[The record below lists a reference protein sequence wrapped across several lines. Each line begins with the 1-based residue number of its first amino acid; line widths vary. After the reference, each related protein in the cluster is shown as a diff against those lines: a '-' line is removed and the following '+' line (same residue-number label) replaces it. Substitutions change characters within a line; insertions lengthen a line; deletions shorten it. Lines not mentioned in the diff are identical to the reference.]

1 MIRSVQHHV
10 IKRIAAVLGG
20 IAISF
25 AMATSPHAADQLA
38 GRKLVEALKTG
49 GYIIYFRHFETGA
62 DTPDQHL
69 AKYDDC
75 STQRQLN
82 ETGVRDAV
90 RVRDAFVKL
99 GVPVGDVLA
108 SPFCR
113 SWQSADLSF
122 GRHRTVDG
130 LKLPPSKDYT
140 DADRATMKAVLIPL
154 LATSPPAGRN
164 LVIMGHDDH
173 MPAAGGPEMKTQGE
187 AVITKPDGKGGFTVV
202 AQVQP
207 WFWRAAAQGRLK

>member
-1 MIRSVQHHV
+1 MQRSILNKLVV
-10 IKRIAAVLGG
+10 
-20 IAISF
+20 AISSAVMTF
-25 AMATSPHAADQLA
+25 AMATSPFAAEQLA

-49 GYIIYFRHFETGA
+49 GHVIYFRHFETGA

-69 AKYDDC
+69 ARYEDC
-75 STQRQLN
+75 TTQRQLN
-82 ETGVRDAV
+82 EKGVRDAV

-99 GVPVGDVLA
+99 GVPVGEVLA

-122 GRHRTVDG
+122 GRHRKVDG

-140 DADRATMKAVLIPL
+140 DADKAAMKAVLVPL
-154 LATSPPAGRN
+154 LAAAAPAGRN
-164 LVIMGHDDH
+164 LVIMGHDDN
-173 MPAAGGPEMKTQGE
+173 MPASGGPDIKTQGE
-187 AVITKPDGKGGFTVV
+187 AVITKPDGKGGFIVV

-207 WFWRAAAQGRLK
+207 WFWRAAAQGRVK

>member
-1 MIRSVQHHV
+1 MQRSILNKLVV
-10 IKRIAAVLGG
+10 
-20 IAISF
+20 AISSAVMTF
-25 AMATSPHAADQLA
+25 AMATSPFAAEQLA

-49 GYIIYFRHFETGA
+49 GHVIYFRHFETGA

-69 AKYDDC
+69 ARYEDC
-75 STQRQLN
+75 TTQRQLN
-82 ETGVRDAV
+82 EKGVRDAV

-99 GVPVGDVLA
+99 GVPVGEVLA

-122 GRHRTVDG
+122 GRHRKVDG

-140 DADRATMKAVLIPL
+140 DADKAAMKAVLVPL
-154 LATSPPAGRN
+154 LAAVAPAGRN
-164 LVIMGHDDH
+164 LVIMGHDDN
-173 MPAAGGPEMKTQGE
+173 MPASGGPDIKTQGE
-187 AVITKPDGKGGFTVV
+187 AVITKPDGKGGFIVV

-207 WFWRAAAQGRLK
+207 WFWRAAAQGRVK

>member
-1 MIRSVQHHV
+1 MIRSFQHHV

-20 IAISF
+20 TAVSF
-25 AMATSPHAADQLA
+25 AITVSPFAAEQLA
-38 GRKLVEALKTG
+38 GRKLVEALKAG
-49 GYIIYFRHFETGA
+49 GYVIYFRHFETGA

-75 STQRQLN
+75 ATQRQLN

-99 GVPVGDVLA
+99 GVPVGEVLA

-140 DADRATMKAVLIPL
+140 DADKATMKAVLVPL
-154 LATSPPAGRN
+154 LAATPQAGRN
-164 LVIMGHDDH
+164 LVIM
-173 MPAAGGPEMKTQGE
+173 GE

>member
-1 MIRSVQHHV
+1 MIRSCLHHAV
-10 IKRIAAVLGG
+10 KRIVAVLGG
-20 IAISF
+20 AAVSL
-25 AMATSPHAADQLA
+25 AMAASPFAAEQLA

-49 GYIIYFRHFETGA
+49 GYVIYFRHFETGA

-69 AKYDDC
+69 ATYDDC
-75 STQRQLN
+75 TTQRQLN

-99 GVPVGDVLA
+99 GVPVGEVLS

-140 DADRATMKAVLIPL
+140 DADKAAMKATLLPL
-154 LATSPPAGRN
+154 LAATPPAGRN
-164 LVIMGHDDH
+164 LVVMGHDDH

-187 AVITKPDGKGGFTVV
+187 AVIVRPDGKGGFLVV

>member
-1 MIRSVQHHV
+1 MQKSLFG
-10 IKRIAAVLGG
+10 KLAL
-20 IAISF
+20 AISSAAMTF
-25 AMATSPHAADQLA
+25 ATATSPFAAETLA

-49 GYIIYFRHFETGA
+49 GYVIYFRHFETGA
-62 DTPDQHL
+62 DTPDQHI
-69 AKYDDC
+69 ARYEDC
-75 STQRQLN
+75 TTQRQLN
-82 ETGVRDAV
+82 EKGVRDAV

-99 GVPVGDVLA
+99 GVPVGEVLS

-113 SWQSADLSF
+113 AWQSADLSF
-122 GRHRTVDG
+122 GRHRTVDA

-140 DADRATMKAVLIPL
+140 DADKAAMKATLVPL
-154 LATSPPAGRN
+154 LSAPPPTGRN

-173 MPAAGGPEMKTQGE
+173 MPAAGGPEIRTQGE
-187 AVITKPDGKGGFTVV
+187 AVIARPDGKGGFIVV

>member
-1 MIRSVQHHV
+1 MTSSTFKHLSIFLNG
-10 IKRIAAVLGG
+10 ALM
-20 IAISF
+20 SF
-25 AMATSPHAADQLA
+25 AMMTSPSAAEQLS
-38 GRKLVEALKTG
+38 GRKLVEALKSG
-49 GYIIYFRHFETGA
+49 GHIIYFRHFETGA

-69 AKYDDC
+69 ARYEDC
-75 STQRQLN
+75 TTQRQLN
-82 ETGVRDAV
+82 EKGVRDAI

-99 GVPVGDVLA
+99 AIPVSEVLA

-122 GRHRTVDG
+122 GRHRKIDG

-140 DADRATMKAVLIPL
+140 DADKAAMKATLVPL
-154 LATSPPAGRN
+154 LAAAPVAGRN
-164 LVIMGHDDH
+164 LVIMGHDDN
-173 MPAAGGPEMKTQGE
+173 MPASGGPEIKTQGE
-187 AVITKPDGKGGFTVV
+187 AVIVKPDGKGGFTIV